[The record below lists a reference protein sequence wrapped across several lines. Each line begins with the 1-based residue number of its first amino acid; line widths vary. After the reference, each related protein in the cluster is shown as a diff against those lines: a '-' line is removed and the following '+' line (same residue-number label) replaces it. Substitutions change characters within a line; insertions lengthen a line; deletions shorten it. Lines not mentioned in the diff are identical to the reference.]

1 MPQKTLSSFHKKIYL
16 LSLQLEINYVFQ
28 GLFVGEVVHFD
39 NITTMSNYI

>member
-1 MPQKTLSSFHKKIYL
+1 MPQEILSSFRKKTYS
-16 LSLQLEINYVFQ
+16 LSLQLEMNYVFQ